1 MRGKLEIKGMEGISK
16 RNEVLNER
24 EGRGG
29 WGQQTRKA
37 SSERNETNTLMDG
50 ESAKNRQKNMEQGA
64 GFNNFVPEKRKRCV
78 LQSSIITNPMVMLLS
93 FFPTIFK
100 AYMYITNAIASV
112 VILTWLKLSLPP

>member
-1 MRGKLEIKGMEGISK
+1 MGNWKIKGMEGISK

-29 WGQQTRKA
+29 QGQQTRKA

-50 ESAKNRQKNMEQGA
+50 ESAKNRQKNMVQGA
-64 GFNNFVPEKRKRCV
+64 GFNNFVVLKKRKKCV
-78 LQSSIITNPMVMLLS
+78 LQLSIITNPMVMLLF

-100 AYMYITNAIASV
+100 AIIATV
-112 VILTWLKLSLPP
+112 VILTWLKLSLPPP